1 MPIDTDWFKQKLAER
16 KLSQRQLAKQMGLDP
31 AAVTLMLRGQR
42 KMTNEEANYIA
53 STIGVT
59 VTEVLRQAGVEVL
72 DDVRSVPISAAVD
85 RKSTVTLFPA
95 KTHDRVLGPADCVT
109 GTFAVQV
116 RAPSFVEDGWLLFV
130 SPAQLEP
137 EALLER
143 LCLVTLKNGT
153 SCIATLRRGYRKG
166 TFNLITWPEHEQKMD
181 QEVTWAS
188 HVVWIKSA

>member
-16 KLSQRQLAKQMGLDP
+16 KLSQRQLAKLMNLDP
-31 AAVTLMLRGQR
+31 AAITLTLRGQR
-42 KMTNEEANYIA
+42 KMTNEEANFIA
-53 STIGVT
+53 SAIGVP

-72 DDVRSVPISAAVD
+72 DDVRAVPISAAVD
-85 RKSTVTLFPA
+85 RKSAVTLFPA
-95 KTHDRVLGPADCVT
+95 KTHDKVMGPADCVA

-130 SPAQLEP
+130 SPAQQEP
-137 EALLER
+137 EARLES

-153 SCIATLRRGYRKG
+153 QCIATLRRGYRKG

-181 QEVTWAS
+181 ADVAWAS
-188 HVVWIKSA
+188 HVVWIRTA